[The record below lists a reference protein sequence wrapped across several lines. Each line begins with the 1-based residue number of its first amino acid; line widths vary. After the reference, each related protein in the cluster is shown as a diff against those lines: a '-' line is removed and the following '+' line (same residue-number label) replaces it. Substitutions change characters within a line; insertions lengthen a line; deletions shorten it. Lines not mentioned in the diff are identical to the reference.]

1 MLHFKRKRL
10 LAITYILLVSLLL
23 TAAYMVMHFENP
35 ERLIQ
40 GEWVETGWYLEK
52 TDSKA
57 RHSEWELQHSLREEI
72 MKDLE
77 LFNVKVW
84 EFDNDG
90 TIKAANNSLNE
101 RIEWYIRG
109 RGHILQLVRE
119 GKQLESFQIAN
130 IDRNTLELHLN
141 LDLQVRGVLKI
152 KLERR
157 GYQEDYA
164 EKI

>member
-10 LAITYILLVSLLL
+10 LAITYILLVSLLI
-23 TAAYMVMHFENP
+23 TAAYIVMHFENP

-52 TDSKA
+52 TDGA
-57 RHSEWELQHSLREEI
+57 VQHSEWKLQNSLRAEI

-77 LFNVKVW
+77 FFNVEVW
-84 EFDNDG
+84 KFDKDG

-152 KLERR
+152 KLERK
-157 GYQEDYA
+157 GYEEKYA
-164 EKI
+164 KKI